1 MEKYIAQQSVG
12 CFRIGEE
19 VKGLSDE
26 RIQALLASGA
36 IVELVKTKA
45 AQPAPAKATDTENAA
60 DNAAS

>member
-1 MEKYIAQQSVG
+1 MTKYIAQHSVG
-12 CFRIGEE
+12 SFKIGDE

-36 IVELVKTKA
+36 IIEIVK
-45 AQPAPAKATDTENAA
+45 AKATQATTTKPVDTKVAA

>member
-1 MEKYIAQQSVG
+1 MAKYIAQHSVG
-12 CFRIGEE
+12 SFKIGDE

-45 AQPAPAKATDTENAA
+45 AQTTTTKATDTETAA